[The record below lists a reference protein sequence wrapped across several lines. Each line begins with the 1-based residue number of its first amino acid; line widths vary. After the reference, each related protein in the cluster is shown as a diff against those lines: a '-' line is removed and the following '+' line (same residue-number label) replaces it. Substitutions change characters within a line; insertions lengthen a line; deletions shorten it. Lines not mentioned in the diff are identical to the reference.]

1 MSTKSQ
7 SFEKALSRLEDIV
20 AKMEKG
26 EVPLEKALSLF
37 EEGTNLVA
45 QCTKLLDE
53 AEMRVTMLGK
63 SSNGELVETEFAN
76 DES

>member
-20 AKMEKG
+20 VKMEKG

-76 DES
+76 EES